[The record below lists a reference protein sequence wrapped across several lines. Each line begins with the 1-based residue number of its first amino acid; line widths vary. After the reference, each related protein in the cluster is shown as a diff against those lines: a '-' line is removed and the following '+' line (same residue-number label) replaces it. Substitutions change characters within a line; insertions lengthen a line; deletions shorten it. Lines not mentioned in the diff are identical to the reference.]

1 MVFTHSLVFIFPF
14 VSSMTHILFQYLTL
28 LLFSHSPNHSPSSLS
43 KPLSLHSP
51 NQSPFTLPFSSN
63 RSHFCLVTLFSSDP
77 TIDLPSFFQ
86 SFSNSTLLFHS
97 LLLRSL
103 ALFQSLSYF
112 LSILTLSFSL
122 LLSIALLPF
131 NHIFSLTL
139 LPLSI
144 THSFTHL
151 LSLIVVTLIVSR
163 YLSFMI
169 FYSCSVFSC
178 SLYLSHTHTF
188 SPTTCSQFFHS
199 CYENYP
205 QSLVMVL

>member
-28 LLFSHSPNHSPSSLS
+28 LLFSHSPNHSPNQSLFTLS
-43 KPLSLHSP
+43 QPLSLHSP

-63 RSHFCLVTLFSSDP
+63 CSHFCLVTLFSSDP

-112 LSILTLSFSL
+112 LSILTL
-122 LLSIALLPF
+122 
-131 NHIFSLTL
+131 
-139 LPLSI
+139 
-144 THSFTHL
+144 
-151 LSLIVVTLIVSR
+151 
-163 YLSFMI
+163 
-169 FYSCSVFSC
+169 C
-178 SLYLSHTHTF
+178 SLY
-188 SPTTCSQFFHS
+188 FF
-199 CYENYP
+199 
-205 QSLVMVL
+205 QSLSCLSTIFLVSHCYRSQ

>member
-1 MVFTHSLVFIFPF
+1 
-14 VSSMTHILFQYLTL
+14 
-28 LLFSHSPNHSPSSLS
+28 
-43 KPLSLHSP
+43 
-51 NQSPFTLPFSSN
+51 
-63 RSHFCLVTLFSSDP
+63 TLFSSDP

-131 NHIFSLTL
+131 NHIFSLAL

-144 THSFTHL
+144 THSFAHL

-169 FYSCSVFSC
+169 FHSCSVFSYT
-178 SLYLSHTHTF
+178 LLLSISHIHTF
-188 SPTTCSQFFHS
+188 SPITCSPHA
-199 CYENYP
+199 
-205 QSLVMVL
+205 MKA